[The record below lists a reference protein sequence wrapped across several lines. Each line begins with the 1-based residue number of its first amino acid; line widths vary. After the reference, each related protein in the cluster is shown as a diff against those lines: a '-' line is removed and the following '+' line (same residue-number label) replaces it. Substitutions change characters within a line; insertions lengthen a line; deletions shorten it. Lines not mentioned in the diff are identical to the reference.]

1 MKEVRVGVIGVGI
14 MGSGHAKRFQNGEIT
29 GAHLAAVCDIDPAQ
43 RAKWTGV
50 PTFASADEL
59 IASKTVDAVII
70 ATPHYAHTTIGIA
83 ALKAGLHVLV
93 EKPIS
98 VHKADCERLIA
109 AHRNRK
115 QVFSTM
121 FQMRTEPHYRRLR
134 DLIRAGELGEIQRV
148 IWIITNWFR
157 TEAYYASGGWRATW
171 AGEGGGVLMN
181 QCPHNLDLLQWF
193 VGMPK
198 RIRAFCHL
206 GKYHNIEVE
215 DDVTAYLEFPNGATG
230 VFVTTTGEAP
240 GTNRLEITGT
250 RGKIILQDGRLNF
263 VRNEI
268 PSDVFNRTTKSMF
281 DVPPWWNVEIPIWGQ
296 ASGHRGILQNFINA
310 ILHGEPLIAPAE
322 EGQAAVELANAM
334 LWSSLSGRTIELPF
348 SAAGFERQLKKL
360 IAGSRYKKAVR
371 KDVQVNF
378 EASLN
383 R

>member
-14 MGSGHAKRFQNGEIT
+14 MGSGHAKRFQSGEIT
-29 GAHLAAVCDIDPAQ
+29 GARLAAVCDIDPAQ

-134 DLIRAGELGEIQRV
+134 DLIQAGELGEIQRV

-215 DDVTAYLEFPNGATG
+215 DDVTAYMEFPNGATG

-310 ILHGEPLIAPAE
+310 ILNGEPLIAPAE

-334 LWSSLSGRTIELPF
+334 LWSSLTSRTIELPF

-360 IAGSRYKKAVR
+360 IAGSRYKKTVR

-378 EASLN
+378 ESSLN

>member
-29 GAHLAAVCDIDPAQ
+29 GARLAAVCDIDPAQ

-134 DLIRAGELGEIQRV
+134 DLIQAGELGEIQRV

-281 DVPPWWNVEIPIWGQ
+281 DVPPWWNVEIPVWGQ

-310 ILHGEPLIAPAE
+310 ILNGEPLIAPAE